1 MAYRRSI
8 STRAKLFY
16 QQQQQ
21 FAPSFSHLQRDD
33 DRKNPPEPFSEN
45 PKIFRYLQHSC
56 SGYGVS
62 GTRNSFVDRRFCM
75 PPMSLGGCL
84 VRNMS
89 TGVGEGV
96 DKIEY
101 MSDIADVL
109 SDKAVEVVASQA
121 PAVNEVAIAA
131 ADSFVPVAALQ
142 HLIDYVHCYTGLN
155 WWASIIA
162 ASFMIRLFT
171 LPLNIH
177 QLKATSRLTLL
188 RPKLDAIREDMQN
201 RGMSPSAVSEGQQQ
215 MKKLFNEYKVTPFTA
230 LKGIFIQGP
239 IFVCFFLAVSNMAEK
254 VPSFKEG
261 GAFWFT
267 DLTTPD
273 SMYILPVLTALT
285 FLITVECNAQ
295 EGLEGNPAGPTIKKV
310 SRIFALLTVPFTA
323 SFPKAIF
330 MYWITSNLFSL
341 TYGMVLK
348 KPEMKKLLGI
358 PIIPVAPPSPAS
370 QKPGFS
376 FFEALNKYS
385 AAQAQQQAQSAST
398 NDTSRPTNQR
408 VPPSSVLSQRIRSLE
423 KQVKEKKKGGKKR

>member
-8 STRAKLFY
+8 STRAELFY
-16 QQQQQ
+16 QQQR

-33 DRKNPPEPFSEN
+33 DRKNHPESCSEN

-56 SGYGVS
+56 SGNGVS
-62 GTRNSFVDRRFCM
+62 GTRNSFVDRRFCA
-75 PPMSLGGCL
+75 PMSLGGCL

-121 PAVNEVAIAA
+121 PVVNEVAIAA
-131 ADSFVPVAALQ
+131 ADSFLPVAVLQ

-162 ASFMIRLFT
+162 ASFMIRLIT

-201 RGMSPSAVSEGQQQ
+201 RGMSPSAVSEGQQE

-239 IFVCFFLAVSNMAEK
+239 IFVCFFLAISNMAEK

-285 FLITVECNAQ
+285 FLITVEFNAQ

-310 SRIFALLTVPFTA
+310 SRIFALLTVPLTA

-385 AAQAQQQAQSAST
+385 AAQQQAQSAST
-398 NDTSRPTNQR
+398 NETSIPTNQR